1 MAAHP
6 NWQLSTLQRATYSV
20 GMFSTAIVTA
30 NVMQWL
36 FYYYSPPPNEVD
48 KGMVFL
54 GLGLA
59 VGMARLV
66 GAAVDAL
73 SNPLVAY
80 WSDKSRDPRGRRI
93 PFIVRGAIPLMLLAI
108 LVWFPPVRGA
118 SIWNVVWLGS
128 TLAGTWF
135 FYTYVVAPYLALMPE
150 ITTDPEERVSLT
162 VNMSYWE
169 AGATAI
175 AALAVP
181 PIIEALKG
189 GVQVGPVFI
198 ADGFKLTAIVLAII
212 GGVGF
217 FVSVSKVK
225 EKKLDEHK
233 VTDFSLARSVLEC
246 FRNPAFPPYLL
257 AVAVAKVAIGLMIIS
272 LPFFATAVLHKGE
285 GFTAALFAPL
295 FLSTI
300 IGFVVGEKIVN
311 RFGLKRA
318 FRAATLAGVGIF
330 LGFFVVY
337 FAGGRP
343 QPLTAF
349 ERGTDGAVSLAFGDS
364 TVKLS
369 ADEWKGLFEEEG
381 QPKRRFDEGVAFLAP
396 ALTADPVPGQPVRMK
411 MGIAGVREP
420 DETKNLDGWRILIST
435 PEERAAMDPVAAL
448 QVVGQETVQ
457 LEGNLV
463 FADGSM
469 VFQGFHPVAQA
480 DALAAVARLEKT
492 GLPVQVL
499 RETLTDTPRLD
510 NVLARFD
517 LRVEQAWSIRIV
529 LALLVCFLLGFPASI
544 LMSMYRPIVCEIIDE
559 DERRVGYRREAM
571 YFGVEGLLTKFSDGI
586 AGLVVP
592 VVIVV
597 GHVFVAPPFGY
608 VLSFA
613 VGALFMLVAW
623 WIFRWY
629 PLGGVAKK
637 PYEVVEKA

>member
-6 NWQLSTLQRATYSV
+6 TWQLTTLQRATYSV
-20 GMFSTAIVTA
+20 GMFSSAIVTA
-30 NVMQWL
+30 TVMQWL
-36 FYYYSPPPNEVD
+36 FYYYSPPPNAVD
-48 KGMVFL
+48 QGMVFL

-59 VGMARLV
+59 VGFARLI

-73 SNPLVAY
+73 SNPLVAF

-93 PFIVRGAIPLMLLAI
+93 PFIVRGAIPLMVLAI
-108 LVWFPPVRGA
+108 LVWFPPVRGV
-118 SIWNVVWLGS
+118 SIWNIVWLTG

-150 ITTDPEERVSLT
+150 VTTDPEERVSLT
-162 VNMSYWE
+162 VTMSYWE

-181 PIIEALKG
+181 LVIEALKG
-189 GVQVGPVFI
+189 GLQIGPVFI
-198 ADGFKLTAIVLAII
+198 ADGFKFTAIALAVI
-212 GGVGF
+212 GGIGF
-217 FVSVSKVK
+217 FVSVSKIK
-225 EKKLDEHK
+225 EKRLAADK
-233 VTDFSLARSVLEC
+233 VTDFSLSRSVIEC

-285 GFTAALFAPL
+285 GFTGALFAPL

-300 IGFVVGEKIVN
+300 IGFVVGQKIVN
-311 RFGLKRA
+311 RFGLKKA

-330 LGFFVVY
+330 IGFFLVY
-337 FAGGRP
+337 FAGTRP
-343 QPLTAF
+343 EPLTAF
-349 ERGTDGAVSLAFGDS
+349 TRSVDGGVTLAFGDTKVDVTAS
-364 TVKLS
+364 
-369 ADEWKGLFEEEG
+369 EWTALFEEEG
-381 QPKRRFDEGVAFLAP
+381 KPKRRFDEALAFLAP
-396 ALTADPVPGQPVRMK
+396 RLQADPVPGRPLRLTLDV
-411 MGIAGVREP
+411 AGVREP
-420 DETKNLDGWRILIST
+420 AETFNLDGWRSVVST

-448 QVVGQETVQ
+448 EIVGREPVA

-463 FADGSM
+463 VTDGSV
-469 VFQGFHPVAQA
+469 VFQGFHPA
-480 DALAAVARLEKT
+480 DPAAAEAAVKRLEAT
-492 GLPVQVL
+492 GLPMATL
-499 RETLTDTPRLD
+499 RETLADAARLD

-517 LRVEQAWSIRIV
+517 LRVELSTSLRVI
-529 LALLVCFLLGFPASI
+529 LTLFVCFLLGFPASI
-544 LMSMYRPIVCEIIDE
+544 LMSMYRPIVCEIVDE

-571 YFGVEGLLTKFSDGI
+571 YFGVEGLLTKFADGI
-586 AGLVVP
+586 AGMVVP

-613 VGALFMLVAW
+613 VGALFMLLAW

-629 PLGGVAKK
+629 PLGGVATK
-637 PYEVVEKA
+637 PYKEV

>member
-1 MAAHP
+1 MSKP
-6 NWQLSTLQRATYSV
+6 NWQLTTLQRSTYSV

-30 NVMQWL
+30 TVMQWL

-59 VGMARLV
+59 VGMARLI

-73 SNPLVAY
+73 SNPLVAF

-108 LVWFPPVRGA
+108 LVWFPPVRGV
-118 SIWNVVWLGS
+118 SIWNVVWLAC

-162 VNMSYWE
+162 VTMSYWE

-181 PIIEALKG
+181 PVIEAFKG
-189 GVQVGPVFI
+189 GVQLGPVFI
-198 ADGFKLTAIVLAII
+198 ADGFKLTAIALAII
-212 GGVGF
+212 GGIGF
-217 FVSVSKVK
+217 FVSVSKVR
-225 EKKLDEHK
+225 EKRLADSK
-233 VTDFSLARSVLEC
+233 VTDFSLSRSVLEC
-246 FRNPAFPPYLL
+246 FKNPAFPPYLL
-257 AVAVAKVAIGLMIIS
+257 AVAVAKVAVGLMIIS

-311 RFGLKRA
+311 RHGLKKA

-349 ERGTDGAVSLAFGDS
+349 ERAADGGVALSFGDNHV
-364 TVKLS
+364 TLK
-369 ADEWKGLFEEEG
+369 AEEWKGLFQEEG
-381 QPKRRFDEGVAFLAP
+381 QPKRRFDDGLAFLAP
-396 ALTADPVPGQPVRMK
+396 RLVADPVPGQPVRLE
-411 MGIAGVREP
+411 MGFAGVREP
-420 DETKNLDGWRILIST
+420 DETRNLDGWHTVFST
-435 PEERAAMDPVAAL
+435 AEERAAMDPVAAL
-448 QVVGQETVQ
+448 QMVGEERV
-457 LEGNLV
+457 LLHGSLV

-469 VFQGFHPVAQA
+469 VFQGFSPVERA
-480 DALAAVARLEKT
+480 DADAAVARLLKT
-492 GLPVQVL
+492 GLPMDGL
-499 RETLTDTPRLD
+499 RETLSDTARLD

-517 LRVEQAWSIRIV
+517 LRVEQSLSVRIY

-586 AGLVVP
+586 AGMVVP
-592 VVIVV
+592 IVIVV
-597 GHVFVAPPFGY
+597 GHLLAAPPFGY

-613 VGALFMLVAW
+613 VGSVFMLLAW

-629 PLGGVAKK
+629 PLGQRAVSRSDGE
-637 PYEVVEKA
+637 PG